1 MDLGPERR
9 LTTPA
14 YLNAQSVF
22 KVRGFQ
28 ISGDEFG
35 VLLRSHP
42 DVDEDYVL
50 GIPDPYSGEL
60 PVAFVVL
67 GDKVRPVTN
76 RWPRCTKS

>member
-1 MDLGPERR
+1 MDLGPELG

-14 YLNAQSVF
+14 CLNAQSVF

-28 ISGDEFG
+28 ISGDDLE
-35 VLLRSHP
+35 VLLRNHP
-42 DVDEDYVL
+42 DADEVYVL

-76 RWPRCTKS
+76 RWPRYTKS

>member
-1 MDLGPERR
+1 MDLGPECG
-9 LTTPA
+9 LTTPV

-22 KVRGFQ
+22 EVGGFQ

-35 VLLRSHP
+35 VLLRNHP
-42 DVDEDYVL
+42 DVDEVYVL